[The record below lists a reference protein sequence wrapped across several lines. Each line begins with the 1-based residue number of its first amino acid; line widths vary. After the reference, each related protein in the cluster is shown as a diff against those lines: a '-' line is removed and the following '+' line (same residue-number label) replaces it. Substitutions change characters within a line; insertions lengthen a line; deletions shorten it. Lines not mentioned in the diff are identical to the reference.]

1 VLVCSLGFCHGCLW
15 RETAKVPSGQS
26 CGIPY
31 FLLSIYASIIDMRL
45 SNHSTRFILIGTQ
58 HNENVG
64 AAARAIKTMGFDDL
78 ALVSPRD
85 IKVLGRH
92 KVMQMSSGAVDVL
105 RNAKIY
111 TTLQEAIGDRSII
124 CGTGMY
130 HRDQKPP
137 MGVQHVEPRLYFDE
151 LLQARCY
158 QRIDVD
164 DYTENVGDDNQDIR
178 LALIFGSEQTGE
190 P

>member
-1 VLVCSLGFCHGCLW
+1 
-15 RETAKVPSGQS
+15 
-26 CGIPY
+26 
-31 FLLSIYASIIDMRL
+31 MRL
-45 SNHSTRFILIGTQ
+45 CNHSTRFILIGTQ
-58 HNENVG
+58 HIENVG

-92 KVMQMSSGAVDVL
+92 KVIEMSSGAVDVL

-111 TTLQEAIGDRSII
+111 TTLQEAIGDRSVV

-130 HRDQKPP
+130 RDQKPP
-137 MGVQHVEPRLYFDE
+137 MGVQHVEPRLYFE
-151 LLQARCY
+151 KLLQARCH

-164 DYTENVGDDNQDIR
+164 GYTDNKGDGNQDIR
-178 LALIFGSEQTGE
+178 LALIFGSEQIG
-190 P
+190 